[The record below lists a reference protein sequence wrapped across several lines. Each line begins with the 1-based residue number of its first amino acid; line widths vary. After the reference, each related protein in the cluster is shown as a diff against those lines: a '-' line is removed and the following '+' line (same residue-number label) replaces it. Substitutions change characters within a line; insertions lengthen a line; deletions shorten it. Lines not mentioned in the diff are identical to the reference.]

1 MRGEDVW
8 GDIHSIMDFLEEL
21 VQAAEAELAEAAAAE
36 AAAAAAAAA
45 AAEAAAEEAAEEE
58 EGAKGLYMLNP
69 LDPELESAWFQPLS
83 LEEAEEWADE
93 GAADGDTD

>member
-21 VQAAEAELAEAAAAE
+21 VQAAEAELAE
-36 AAAAAAAAA
+36 AAAAAAA